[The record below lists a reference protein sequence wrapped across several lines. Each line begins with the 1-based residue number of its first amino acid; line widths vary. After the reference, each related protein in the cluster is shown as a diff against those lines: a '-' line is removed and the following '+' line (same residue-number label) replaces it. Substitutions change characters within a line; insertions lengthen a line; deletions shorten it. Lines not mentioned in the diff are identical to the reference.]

1 MIKYL
6 GSKRTLLPRLL
17 AALQSLEGVSSVL
30 DAFSGTSRVGYEL
43 KKNGYQVFS
52 NDINTYAH
60 ILAQCHVEAEA
71 NSTLGTAT
79 QLIEELNQLS
89 GKHGYITETYCI
101 NSRFFQPQNGEKID
115 AIRDKIDT
123 WQLSPTLKAIC
134 LTALIEAADRVDSTT
149 GIQMA
154 YLKQWAKRSYKPLQL
169 RLPAMLNAAANRPC
183 QSYQLDALAAADAIA
198 ADCAY
203 LDPPYNQHS
212 YLGNYHIW
220 ESIVRWDQPEVY
232 GIACKRI
239 DCKQNKSDFN
249 SKPKALP
256 TFTDLISRLR
266 TPNLIVSFNNEGF
279 IDRSSMEKLLSEK
292 GHLQTIELDYKRYVG
307 AQIGIHNPEG
317 DRTGVVSHLRNKEYI
332 YIVTAKPLKTVMMSS
347 IATAPTSSKRIAV

>member
-1 MIKYL
+1 
-6 GSKRTLLPRLL
+6 
-17 AALQSLEGVSSVL
+17 
-30 DAFSGTSRVGYEL
+30 
-43 KKNGYQVFS
+43 
-52 NDINTYAH
+52 
-60 ILAQCHVEAEA
+60 
-71 NSTLGTAT
+71 
-79 QLIEELNQLS
+79 
-89 GKHGYITETYCI
+89 
-101 NSRFFQPQNGEKID
+101 
-115 AIRDKIDT
+115 
-123 WQLSPTLKAIC
+123 
-134 LTALIEAADRVDSTT
+134 
-149 GIQMA
+149 MA
-154 YLKQWAKRSYKPLQL
+154 CLKQWAKRSYKPLQL

-183 QSYQLDALAAADAIA
+183 QSYQLDALAAADAIP

-347 IATAPTSSKRIAV
+347 IAAAPTSSKRIAV